1 MSLNHVIDN
10 NQSEQLKINAEV
22 KSLTTRNNLNVICLN
37 DEVVNLK
44 MPNKGT
50 NGDVLQSDG
59 VGGVFF
65 GAPTGSSGVA
75 YQGINPVPIGTH
87 YKISNSTGSEVV
99 DSKLYETTN
108 DLFLTNLNITGAGQ
122 YNSTIINN
130 GDIEATGTSDLDLK
144 PAVNQTVRLHGY
156 GEISAEDNKIIN
168 CLDPTLPTDVATK
181 NYVDLN
187 AGGITFTGA
196 QPTVAGE
203 FLKFNSTNGS
213 TVDKS
218 VIVETSPNLNLG
230 SLNITNVG
238 NVDGVDISAF
248 KSDYDSK
255 VNQDVKTTANP
266 SFASITTPIITNF
279 GVDMLVNSVVI
290 APTNIYG
297 GETIGGDLNLYS
309 TNDATKG
316 IIRLHDETSVES
328 NKIINCADPT
338 ANQDVATKNYVD
350 TQISGLTPQAYDLV
364 VPLTSETGAVNS
376 TGIKYTLYTP
386 RTFTVSVIKASLT
399 TAQTSGTAIAI
410 NITRAGVNVL
420 NPASSLTF
428 VNGQTLS
435 NQPSF
440 VSNPTI
446 FSSNDK
452 IEFNITAVGDGTA
465 VGLKV
470 SILGTI

>member
-1 MSLNHVIDN
+1 MSINHIIEN
-10 NQSEQLKINAEV
+10 GEPEQLKIDLDI
-22 KSLTTRNNLNVICLN
+22 KSITTRDNLNVICLN
-37 DEVVNLK
+37 EDEVNLK
-44 MPNKGT
+44 MPNRGT

-87 YKISNSTGSEVV
+87 YKISNTTGSEVV
-99 DSKLYETTN
+99 ESKLFETTN
-108 DLFLTNLNITGAGQ
+108 DLFLTNLNITGAGT

-130 GDIEATGTSDLDLK
+130 GNVESTGTADLDLIS
-144 PAVNQTVRLHGY
+144 ASGTIRLHG
-156 GEISAEDNKIIN
+156 ETSAEDNKIIN
-168 CLDPTLPTDVATK
+168 CLDPTLPQDVATK
-181 NYVDLN
+181 AYVDSN
-187 AGGITFTGA
+187 AGGITFSGV

-203 FLKFNSTNGS
+203 FLKFNSTDGT

-238 NVDGVDISAF
+238 NVDGVDLSAF

-255 VNQDVKTTANP
+255 VNQGVKTTDNV
-266 SFASITTPIITNF
+266 SFSSIITPIITNF
-279 GVDMLVNSVVI
+279 GADMFVNNLVF

-316 IIRLHDETSVES
+316 TIRLHDEISAEA
-328 NKIINCADPT
+328 NKIINCLDPT

-350 TQISGLTPQAYDLV
+350 TEISSLPQQVYDIV

-376 TGIKYTLYTP
+376 TGIKFVLYAP
-386 RTFTVSVIKASLT
+386 RAFTMTTIKASLT
-399 TAQTSGTAIAI
+399 TAQTSGTAITI
-410 NITRAGVNVL
+410 NPTL
-420 NPASSLTF
+420 NGSNILTIPSSLTF

-435 NQPSF
+435 NQPALTITS
-440 VSNPTI
+440 VSA
-446 FSSNDK
+446 NDK
-452 IEFNITAVGDGTA
+452 MEFNITAIGDGTG
-465 VGLKV
+465 VGLKL